1 MGVLNDHIHDF
12 IGTLF
17 EDAEDPDLLADMVV
31 NAVEAYRSVA
41 PKEYVVFDD
50 KECLFW
56 SNDQGWVGFA
66 AADRFTQNERDTLSL
81 PDAGEWRVLVG
92 GQWPVRERDEG
103 DPHLLTFVED
113 VTRETSAVVTSDGH
127 LRIDGDGWDF
137 VEVHETSVWCAH
149 CGLLGTD
156 GQRAHGLL
164 DDWEQV

>member
-31 NAVEAYRSVA
+31 NAVEAYRS
-41 PKEYVVFDD
+41 
-50 KECLFW
+50 
-56 SNDQGWVGFA
+56 
-66 AADRFTQNERDTLSL
+66 
-81 PDAGEWRVLVG
+81 VG